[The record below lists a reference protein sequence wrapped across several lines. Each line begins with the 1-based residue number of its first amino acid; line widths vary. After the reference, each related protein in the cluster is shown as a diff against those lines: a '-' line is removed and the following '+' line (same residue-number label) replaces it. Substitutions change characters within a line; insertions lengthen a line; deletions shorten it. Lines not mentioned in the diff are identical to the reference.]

1 MRKVLFSLFFLSH
14 VFVFALTN
22 PTPWD
27 ISNETITSKSV
38 NDPPIANDQSLK
50 TDEETPLKIKLTG
63 SDPEDDPLTY
73 LIKTLPTN
81 GILKEGANTILA
93 SELPKLLPADSLT
106 YVPNANF
113 VGDDSFDF
121 IINANFLNSFTKTNG
136 LKYIAQDGVPV
147 TYQKPEGKTYF
158 LIQEE
163 TGVSGSPIDWTTARD
178 LTNTIEGAMMYVVL
192 NAEMELLVWNGLKS
206 MGLTGQS
213 GLYYWL
219 GLYQD
224 KTSPDY
230 AEPGLESQNWG
241 GWTWVDGVTLKDR
254 GYHNW
259 YNYPSEPNQAGAEDY
274 AQFEFSSNGTNG
286 IQWNDMSIGNAQS
299 WPVFEFSI
307 NDSTD
312 SNVATISIEVESVN
326 DPPIAEDQN
335 LKTQEEVPLDITLK
349 ATDPEGVLDMVYVIK
364 SLPTNG
370 RFINRHH
377 SYCCR

>member
-1 MRKVLFSLFFLSH
+1 MRKVLFSLFFFFH

-38 NDPPIANDQSLK
+38 NDPPIANDQSIK

-121 IINANFLNSFTKTNG
+121 IINANFLNSFTKANG

-192 NAEMELLVWNGLKS
+192 NAEMELLVSNGLKS

-259 YNYPSEPNQAGAEDY
+259 SIIHQNQIKLEPKTMLNLNLVVMEQT
-274 AQFEFSSNGTNG
+274 EFNGT
-286 IQWNDMSIGNAQS
+286 
-299 WPVFEFSI
+299 
-307 NDSTD
+307 T
-312 SNVATISIEVESVN
+312 
-326 DPPIAEDQN
+326 
-335 LKTQEEVPLDITLK
+335 
-349 ATDPEGVLDMVYVIK
+349 
-364 SLPTNG
+364 
-370 RFINRHH
+370 
-377 SYCCR
+377 CRLVMRNHGLCLNFL